1 MAVHTLYNNLSDTAP
16 ATGARRVAWRWLR
29 MFKENGIEADMRE
42 LDVDTNKDV
51 KMLSNLEVD
60 IRSHV
65 YPNSLCHLIIYD
77 DAVRGKYITNESE
90 EFTYSDAVGIFMS
103 RDKKLKKRE
112 ELYEQVHAL
121 LGYF

>member
-1 MAVHTLYNNLSDTAP
+1 MAVHILYNNLSDTAP
-16 ATGARRVAWRWLR
+16 ATGARRAAWRWLR

-51 KMLSNLEVD
+51 KMLTNLEVD

-103 RDKKLKKRE
+103 RDKKAKK
-112 ELYEQVHAL
+112 A
-121 LGYF
+121 